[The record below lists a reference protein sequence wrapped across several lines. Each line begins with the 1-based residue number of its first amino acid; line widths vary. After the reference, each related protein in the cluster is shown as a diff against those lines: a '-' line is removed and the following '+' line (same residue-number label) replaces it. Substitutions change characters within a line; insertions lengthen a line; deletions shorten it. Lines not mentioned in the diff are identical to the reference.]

1 MEHTSQNSQDTITS
15 NTSVLAA
22 AKPLEKNTVLE
33 QLLAAHLDLIEEAE
47 GLASGLMSS
56 ANAEQIAHEL
66 AHQLGSL
73 GFEELAGRAGR
84 IPGRGYVDENE
95 AAWEL
100 LEEALEPFL
109 NDIRRRAALGFTQ
122 AAAAIATGTIAG
134 LDRLR
139 EKPDGQLIAF
149 AGDDAVDTLAD
160 TVVDLA
166 DNLQLELDEA
176 TNLT

>member
-15 NTSVLAA
+15 NTSVLAVA
-22 AKPLEKNTVLE
+22 TPLEKNTVLE

-47 GLASGLMSS
+47 GLASGQMSS
-56 ANAEQIAHEL
+56 ADAEEIAHEL
-66 AHQLGSL
+66 VHQLGSL

-100 LEEALEPFL
+100 LEEALDPFL
-109 NDIRRRAALGFTQ
+109 TDIRRRAVLGFAQ
-122 AAAAIATGTIAG
+122 AAAAIAGGAIAG

-139 EKPDGQLIAF
+139 GAPDGQLIAF
-149 AGDDAVDTLAD
+149 AGDDALDTLTE
-160 TVVDLA
+160 TVHDLA
-166 DNLQLELDEA
+166 DHLGLDVNEA
-176 TNLT
+176 TNLN